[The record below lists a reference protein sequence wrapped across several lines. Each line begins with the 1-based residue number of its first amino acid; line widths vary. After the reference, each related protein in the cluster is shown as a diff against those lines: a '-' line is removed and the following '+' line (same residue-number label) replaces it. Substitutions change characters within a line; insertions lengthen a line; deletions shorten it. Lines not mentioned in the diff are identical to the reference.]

1 MVPKDLLVIKQ
12 EHIQP
17 GIKKYNGVIATD
29 LQELFALAGLTV
41 DPYLF
46 NDGRIL
52 VIYKGQQNGILYASK
67 EVLFDKLDL
76 S

>member
-1 MVPKDLLVIKQ
+1 MVQKDLLVIKQ

-17 GIKKYNGVIATD
+17 GIKKYNGVIDAD
-29 LQELFALAGLTV
+29 LKELFTLAGLDVT
-41 DPYLF
+41 PYQF
-46 NDGRIL
+46 SDGRIL

-67 EVLFDKLDL
+67 QILFEKLDL